1 MFSLSASID
10 CLFKRFVKNQIFSN
24 KFGLDLLAQGKY
36 GSTLFYKKDRSLRHY
51 LLMKYVYKKYEEDY
65 QKYFQTKEGL

>member
-1 MFSLSASID
+1 MAKVVTINGESL
-10 CLFKRFVKNQIFSN
+10 
-24 KFGLDLLAQGKY
+24 GLPGKY